1 MGVILLCIFFNMGV
15 FYHPGGDS
23 LTIALTKFVICL
35 FVYKPGTPMK
45 KILKK
50 IFVATFAMVS
60 VAPLLCLPPST
71 VF

>member
-1 MGVILLCIFFNMGV
+1 MGV

-50 IFVATFAMVS
+50 IS
-60 VAPLLCLPPST
+60 LPPFGWCLSLLDRAYHPPLCA
-71 VF
+71 